1 MAYNGSVTLISG
13 IVQKNNGEFPL
24 VDATAVRIDDNT
36 RLSDLA
42 FNIEIDSKLLNK
54 IIKNTRQ
61 EIIYTNG
68 VVTGVRHVSLN
79 GSVIRTDAFN
89 VSSNPMVETRTLSTG
104 EKLTISTDLTTLT
117 STITYTPASA

>member
-13 IVQKNNGEFPL
+13 ITQKNNGKFPL

-68 VVTGVRHVSLN
+68 VVTGVRHISLN
-79 GSVIRTDAFN
+79 GSVIRTDTFN
-89 VSSNPMVETRTLSTG
+89 VTSNPMVETRTLSTG

>member
-13 IVQKNNGEFPL
+13 IVQKNNGKFPL
-24 VDATAVRIDDNT
+24 VDATAIRIDDNT

-61 EIIYTNG
+61 EIIYSNG
-68 VVTGVRHVSLN
+68 VVTGVRHVSLS

-104 EKLTISTDLTTLT
+104 EKLIISTDLTTLT